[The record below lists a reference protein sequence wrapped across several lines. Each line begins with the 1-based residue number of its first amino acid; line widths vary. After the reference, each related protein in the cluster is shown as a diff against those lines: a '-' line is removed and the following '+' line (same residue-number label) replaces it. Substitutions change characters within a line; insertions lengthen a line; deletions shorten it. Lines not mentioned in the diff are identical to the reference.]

1 MYKIIIAI
9 FLAFILGACSGSV
22 SSIKPNEKA
31 FEEEDAYILFAL
43 RAEQVK
49 EYRSASSIFNTLWE
63 KSEKKEYLYKS
74 LQNDIANQ
82 DYKKVVKKVN
92 EITENKLDDYILVR
106 LKLLAL
112 IGDLKL
118 EEARIL
124 AIKLVD
130 VTKKSND
137 YIMVSE
143 IYVKQKKFDTALKYL
158 ESAYAKDYN
167 EEILDRMS
175 IILYVNLQRKKDAIA
190 QLETH
195 SRIHG
200 CSKRICNRLIGFY
213 SNENNIDG
221 LLSIYLRK
229 YDAYKSSEISKK
241 IIQIYLYKKEHLK
254 LLVFLKDSGS
264 DDDLLLQ
271 LYINSKNY
279 EKAYLLAEKL
289 YEEKDDINY
298 LGQSAIFEYEYTK
311 NKENKKMQKSVIDK
325 LSKVVEIDK
334 NALYL
339 NYLGYLLIDHSIDIN
354 KGMAYVREALKLE
367 PKSAFYLDSLA
378 WGYYKL
384 GKCKK
389 ALKIIKKVI
398 KLEGGDDPEVL
409 AHFKAIKECKNKKI
423 KGKKKR

>member
-1 MYKIIIAI
+1 MYKILITI
-9 FLAFILGACSGSV
+9 FLAFILGACSGSI

-49 EYRSASSIFNTLWE
+49 EYKAASSIFNTLWE
-63 KSEKKEYLYKS
+63 KSGKKEYLYKS
-74 LQNDIANQ
+74 LQNDIAKQ
-82 DYKKVVKKVN
+82 DYSKVVKKVD
-92 EITENKLDDYILVR
+92 EIAQNNLDDFILIR
-106 LKLLAL
+106 LKILAL
-112 IGDLKL
+112 IGEIKL
-118 EEARIL
+118 EDARVL
-124 AIKLVD
+124 AIQLVD
-130 VTKKSND
+130 TSKKATD

-158 ESAYAKDYN
+158 ESAYAKGYN
-167 EEILDRMS
+167 EDILDRMS

-200 CSKRICNRLIGFY
+200 CSKKICNRLIGFY

-221 LLSIYLRK
+221 ILSIYLRK
-229 YDAYKSSEISKK
+229 YNMYKSGEISKK

-289 YEEKDDINY
+289 YENKDDINY
-298 LGQSAIFEYEYTK
+298 LGQSAIFEYEYAK
-311 NKENKKMQKSVIDK
+311 NKENKQMQKSVIKK
-325 LSKVVEIDK
+325 LSKVVKIDK

-339 NYLGYLLIDHSIDIN
+339 NYLGYLLIDHSIDIK
-354 KGMAYVREALKLE
+354 KGIAYVREALEVE

-378 WGYYKL
+378 WGYYRL

-389 ALKIIKKVI
+389 ALRIIKNVM
-398 KLEGGDDPEVL
+398 KLEGGDDLEVL
-409 AHFKAIKECKNKKI
+409 AHFRIIKKCKNKKN
-423 KGKKKR
+423 KGKKKK